1 MQKVLRVRGLRV
13 RYAGGDW
20 VLKGLNFE
28 LGKGEVVLIIGES
41 GSGKTTFV
49 RAITGLAGRVY
60 NAVVEGYIEISGK
73 PLAEWGWEEVRDKI
87 GVVLQNPR
95 ATLVYPIVY
104 DDLISHAYSIY
115 GSADS
120 AERALSNA
128 TKLLRISHLLNK
140 HVDQLSGGELRR
152 VSIAKALLSNPE
164 VIVLDEPLMWL
175 DDKGME
181 EVRKTI
187 EILKLHEI
195 SVVVLEHR
203 YRSLV
208 EVADRMLR
216 LESGVL
222 APIESPLEVGGG
234 FTTLK
239 QAATTQEERDPVLE
253 VRNVEVKV
261 GELVLKDISLRI
273 SRGEKVVIYGGNGS
287 GKTTLLRV
295 ITGVIKPAKGVVK
308 RRGGILYIPQIPYL
322 YFTESSLVDE
332 LKLAGLP
339 DAGKASTGKTRFD
352 LDRSPFSLS
361 WGEALE
367 FIVEMALESRS
378 ELVLMDEPFSGLS
391 YTSRK
396 TLGGRLLA
404 SPKAVVVTAS
414 NRENLEFLAGFK
426 LLELKEGRL
435 VEKGLLGDLR

>member
-1 MQKVLRVRGLRV
+1 MEKVLIVKDLRV
-13 RYAGGDW
+13 RYAGGGW
-20 VLKGLNFE
+20 VLKGLDFE
-28 LGKGEVVLIIGES
+28 LGKGEVVLIVGES

-73 PLAEWGWEEVRDKI
+73 PLADWSWEEVRDKM

-95 ATLVYPIVY
+95 ATMVYPIVY

-115 GSADS
+115 GSAS
-120 AERALSNA
+120 TAERALSNI

-152 VSIAKALLSNPE
+152 ASIAKALLSNPE
-164 VIVLDEPLMWL
+164 IIILDEPLMWL

-181 EVRKTI
+181 EVRRAI
-187 EILKLHEI
+187 EILKLHEV

-203 YRSLV
+203 YKSLV
-208 EVADRMLR
+208 EVADRVLR
-216 LESGVL
+216 LEGGVL
-222 APIESPLEVGGG
+222 TPVETPLEAGRVS
-234 FTTLK
+234 TTLK
-239 QAATTQEERDPVLE
+239 QASTTQKGGDPVLE
-253 VRNVEVKV
+253 VRNVEVRA
-261 GELVLKDISLRI
+261 GELILKDISLRVG
-273 SRGEKVVIYGGNGS
+273 RGEKVVIYGGNGS

-295 ITGVIKPAKGVVK
+295 IAGVIKPARGVVK
-308 RRGGILYIPQIPYL
+308 RRGSTLYVPQIPYL
-322 YFTESSLVDE
+322 YFTETSLGDE

-339 DAGKASTGKTRFD
+339 DVGKALAEKTGFD
-352 LDRSPFSLS
+352 LDRSPFTLS

-378 ELVLMDEPFSGLS
+378 ELVLMDEPFSGIS

-396 TLGGRLLA
+396 TIGERLLA

-414 NRENLEFLAGFK
+414 SRENLEFLTGFK

-435 VEKGLLGDLR
+435 FEKGLLGGLR

>member
-1 MQKVLRVRGLRV
+1 MQKVLRARGLKV
-13 RYAGGDW
+13 RYAGGGW

-28 LGKGEVVLIIGES
+28 LGKGEVVLIVGES

-73 PLAEWGWEEVRDKI
+73 PLADWGWEEVRDKI

-115 GSADS
+115 GSAS
-120 AERALSNA
+120 TAERALSNI

-164 VIVLDEPLMWL
+164 IIILDEPLMWL

-181 EVRKTI
+181 EVRRAI
-187 EILKLHEI
+187 EILRLHEV

-203 YRSLV
+203 YKSLV
-208 EVADRMLR
+208 EVADRVLR
-216 LESGVL
+216 LEGGVL
-222 APIESPLEVGGG
+222 TPVETPLEAGRVS
-234 FTTLK
+234 TTLK
-239 QAATTQEERDPVLE
+239 QASTTQERGDPVLE
-253 VRNVEVKV
+253 VRNVEVRA
-261 GELVLKDISLRI
+261 GQLVLKDISLRVG
-273 SRGEKVVIYGGNGS
+273 RGEKVVIYGGNGS

-322 YFTESSLVDE
+322 YFTETSLGDE

-339 DAGKASTGKTRFD
+339 DVGKTSVDRTRFD
-352 LDRSPFSLS
+352 LDRSPFTLS

-367 FIVEMALESRS
+367 FIVEMALEARS
-378 ELVLMDEPFSGLS
+378 ELVLMDEPFSGIS

-396 TLGGRLLA
+396 TIGERLLA

-414 NRENLEFLAGFK
+414 SRENLEFLTGFK

-435 VEKGLLGDLR
+435 FEKGLLGGLR